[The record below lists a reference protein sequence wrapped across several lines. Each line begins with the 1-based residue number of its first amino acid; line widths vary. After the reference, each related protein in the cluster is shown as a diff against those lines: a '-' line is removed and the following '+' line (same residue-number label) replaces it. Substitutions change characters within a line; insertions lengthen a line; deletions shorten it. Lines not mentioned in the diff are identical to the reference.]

1 MELLEEAQGGKPRI
15 IMIRDQK
22 VILDQDLARLYGV
35 STMAL
40 NQAVKR
46 NPQRFPRRFC
56 LSVDRE
62 ELAILISQ
70 NVISSSGWGGRRKPP
85 LAFNEHGALM
95 VAAVL
100 NSERAVAMS
109 IFVIDAFI
117 RLREE
122 VAANHLILKRLAEID
137 QSLLVHDEALR
148 DIYQKLMPLFA
159 AQPEGEKKKIG
170 FGVEEGKRDEER
182 LKTAC

>member
-1 MELLEEAQGGKPRI
+1 
-15 IMIRDQK
+15 MIRGQK
-22 VILDQDLARLYGV
+22 VILDQDLAKLYGV
-35 STMAL
+35 TTMAL

-46 NPQRFPRRFC
+46 NPQRFPRRFF
-56 LSVDRE
+56 LIIDRE

-85 LAFNEHGALM
+85 MAFTEHGALM

-100 NSERAVAMS
+100 NSDRAVAMS

-117 RLREE
+117 RLSEE

-148 DIYQKLMPLFA
+148 DIYQMLMPLFA
-159 AQPEGEKKKIG
+159 SQPEVEKKKIG
-170 FGVEEGKRDEER
+170 FGQDSG
-182 LKTAC
+182 

>member
-1 MELLEEAQGGKPRI
+1 MELLEEAQAGKPRI
-15 IMIRDQK
+15 IMIRGQK
-22 VILDQDLARLYGV
+22 VILDQDLAKLYGV
-35 STMAL
+35 TTSAL
-40 NQAVKR
+40 NQAVRR
-46 NPQRFPRRFC
+46 NPRRFPDRFM
-56 LSVDRE
+56 LTVDRKD
-62 ELAILISQ
+62 LRDLISQ
-70 NVISSSGWGGRRKPP
+70 NVISKIGRGGVTKTPM
-85 LAFNEHGALM
+85 AFNEHGALM

-159 AQPEGEKKKIG
+159 EQPEGQRKKIG
-170 FGVEEGKRDEER
+170 FGVEEK
-182 LKTAC
+182 K

>member
-1 MELLEEAQGGKPRI
+1 MELSEEAEAGKPRI
-15 IMIRDQK
+15 IVIRGQK

-35 STMAL
+35 TTMAL

-70 NVISSSGWGGRRKPP
+70 NVISSSGWGGRRKLP
-85 LAFNEHGALM
+85 LAFTEHGALM

-109 IFVIDAFI
+109 IFVIDAFV

-137 QSLLVHDEALR
+137 RSLLMHDEALR
-148 DIYQKLMPLFA
+148 DIYEKLLPLFEP
-159 AQPEGEKKKIG
+159 QTDVEKKKIG
-170 FGVEEGKRDEER
+170 FGQDQGMER
-182 LKTAC
+182 GRQWARGQ

>member
-1 MELLEEAQGGKPRI
+1 MKLLEEAEAGKPRI
-15 IMIRDQK
+15 IVIRGQK
-22 VILDQDLARLYGV
+22 VILDQDLAKLYGV
-35 STMAL
+35 TTMAL

-62 ELAILISQ
+62 DVAILISQ
-70 NVISSSGWGGRRKPP
+70 NVISSSGWGGRRKPH
-85 LAFNEHGALM
+85 LAFTEHGALM

-109 IFVIDAFI
+109 IFVIDAFV

-122 VAANHLILKRLAEID
+122 VVANHMILKRLAEID

-148 DIYQKLMPLFA
+148 ELYEKLQPLFA
-159 AQPEGEKKKIG
+159 PPAEVEKKKIG
-170 FGVEEGKRDEER
+170 FGLDPGVERAKQLARG
-182 LKTAC
+182 

>member
-15 IMIRDQK
+15 IMIRGQK

-85 LAFNEHGALM
+85 LAFTEHGALM

-122 VAANHLILKRLAEID
+122 LAAHHLILKRLAEID
-137 QSLLVHDEALR
+137 QSLLGHDEALQ

-159 AQPEGEKKKIG
+159 AQPEEEKKKIG
-170 FGVEEGKRDEER
+170 FGQDLESREAEG
-182 LKTAC
+182 